1 MKSLVGWLLV
11 VFGGLAML
19 AALVVAGQYAGAK
32 LFVQL
37 QDLPASIVGVWTLL
51 DYWEAY
57 GHIGKVRLALC
68 LHRLWLRSFRCCRL
82 SSWLCRS
89 RSSDPSG
96 NCTVVHVLPSAM
108 RFARLGC
115 WTKPRAG
122 QKGASPLSVDYRR
135 PAAERQTG

>member
-57 GHIGKVRLALC
+57 GHIGKVRLAL
-68 LHRLWLRSFRCCRL
+68 
-82 SSWLCRS
+82 
-89 RSSDPSG
+89 
-96 NCTVVHVLPSAM
+96 LPA
-108 RFARLGC
+108 
-115 WTKPRAG
+115 
-122 QKGASPLSVDYRR
+122 
-135 PAAERQTG
+135 